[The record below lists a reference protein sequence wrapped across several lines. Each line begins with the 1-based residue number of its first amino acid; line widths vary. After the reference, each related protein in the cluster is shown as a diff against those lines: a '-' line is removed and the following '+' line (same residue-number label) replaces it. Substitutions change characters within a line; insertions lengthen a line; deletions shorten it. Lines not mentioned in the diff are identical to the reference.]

1 MWPASKKES
10 QAYRGAWSG
19 SPGSRGGVGPTSK
32 SDFIA
37 MVREVIR
44 KQYSDQFPEHFNQY
58 STQSSIKKSLVE
70 QKTVLENKSLAN
82 LIKEK
87 GWNASNFDIKKFKPL
102 YEPGLMGQDNL
113 NKISSLVG
121 KMQQAELKMTNSHP
135 NLSAEIR
142 RGVHSTINRLLK
154 TGFIKD

>member
-1 MWPASKKES
+1 M
-10 QAYRGAWSG
+10 
-19 SPGSRGGVGPTSK
+19 GPTTK

-87 GWNASNFDIKKFKPL
+87 RWNEDL
-102 YEPGLMGQDNL
+102 Q
-113 NKISSLVG
+113 
-121 KMQQAELKMTNSHP
+121 
-135 NLSAEIR
+135 
-142 RGVHSTINRLLK
+142 
-154 TGFIKD
+154 